1 MKVRTEA
8 RRTAILEEAARLF
21 QEAGYER
28 ASMNEL
34 ARRCG
39 GSKATL
45 YGYFS
50 SKEALFVAVVRA
62 IAAQHLSDA
71 VVEMQQSI
79 QGDTPL
85 PELLTRFGERML
97 AVLTHE
103 PSALAVYRMVVGEA
117 GHSNVGQLFYE
128 AGPAQSIQAL
138 ACVMAQAVERGQL
151 KPWPPRVL
159 ALQFLA
165 LVTTETEERVYQTSP
180 PPLATEEI
188 SAMVERAVALFLGG
202 AAASR

>member
-8 RRTAILEEAARLF
+8 RRAAILEEAARLF
-21 QEAGYER
+21 QETGYER

-62 IAAQHLSDA
+62 IATQHLSDA
-71 VVEMQQSI
+71 VVEMQRSMESEV
-79 QGDTPL
+79 PL
-85 PELLTRFGERML
+85 RELLTEFATRML
-97 AVLTHE
+97 SVLAHDA
-103 PSALAVYRMVVGEA
+103 SALAVYRMVVGEA

-128 AGPAQSIQAL
+128 AGPAQSVQAL
-138 ACVMAQAVERGQL
+138 TTVMEQGMARGQL
-151 KPWPPRVL
+151 KPRSARVL

-165 LVTTETEERVYQTSP
+165 LVTTETGERVYQIDP
-180 PPLATEEI
+180 APLEPQHIEG
-188 SAMVERAVALFLGG
+188 MVERAVDFFLGG
-202 AAASR
+202 AATAQ

>member
-62 IAAQHLSDA
+62 IATQHLSDA
-71 VVEMQQSI
+71 VVEMQQSA
-79 QGDTPL
+79 QGDRAL

-97 AVLTHE
+97 AVLTHDA
-103 PSALAVYRMVVGEA
+103 SALAVYRMVVGEA

-138 ACVMAQAVERGQL
+138 AGVMAQAVERGQL

-165 LVTTETEERVYQTSP
+165 LVTTETEERVYQTNP

-202 AAASR
+202 AAASQ